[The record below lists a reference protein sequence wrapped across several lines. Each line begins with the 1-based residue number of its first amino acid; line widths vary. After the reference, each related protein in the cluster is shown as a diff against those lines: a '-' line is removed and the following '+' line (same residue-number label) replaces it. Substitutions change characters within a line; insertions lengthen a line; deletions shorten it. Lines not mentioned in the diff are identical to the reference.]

1 MVVNGCW
8 LPFRNFVQTM
18 AMKGVNFITDD
29 KNRRKAVVIELKT
42 IEEHQ
47 EAIEDFLDIIIA
59 ESRND
64 EPKRS
69 WSDVK
74 KSLKKKAK
82 L

>member
-1 MVVNGCW
+1 
-8 LPFRNFVQTM
+8 M

-29 KNRRKAVVIELKT
+29 KNRRKAVVIEIKT

-59 ESRND
+59 ESRKD